1 MTLFVWNAH
10 LVAPSPEHRSGDHRV
25 PWGGRQGMSPL
36 ASAPQPLLVWP
47 WKGTHPWGWDLLSV
61 CWFVLPLGTWHRL
74 HPVGGQDRLPPWCRG
89 QGWRG
94 LGQGNSPCSEHL
106 YVDVLGTRS
115 VALCTFASDCL
126 LGPKVGHASQCGTL
140 VSVEQGWGLGG
151 GRPPRGLPETLH
163 QGASAH
169 AWRLG

>member
-1 MTLFVWNAH
+1 
-10 LVAPSPEHRSGDHRV
+10 
-25 PWGGRQGMSPL
+25 MSLL
-36 ASAPQPLLVWP
+36 ASAPRPLLVWP
-47 WKGTHPWGWDLLSV
+47 WKGTPPWGWDLLSV

-74 HPVGGQDRLPPWCRG
+74 HPVGSQDRLPPWCRG
-89 QGWRG
+89 QGRRG
-94 LGQGNSPCSEHL
+94 PGQGNSSCSEHL

-126 LGPKVGHASQCGTL
+126 LGPKVGHTSQCGTL

-151 GRPPRGLPETLH
+151 GRPPRGLAETLH
-163 QGASAH
+163 QGASVH